1 MSKRKLNV
9 GDRVKVVGY
18 VGTGWHGLIG
28 VIDAHSHFYH
38 VTFENPRS
46 VFYQRGAFGE
56 KDLELV
62 EEESTSNDV
71 KREFRVGD
79 KVRFLGARVQIEQ
92 RAIATHIPVGT
103 VGTITYG
110 KAVYDLYVRFEDVE
124 FPTYNDDEDWG
135 VYMTEIELVAP
146 SPSSKKPRRTVERTI
161 KLVGVVSITQA
172 DIKRD
177 HGPHESGIVEVDG
190 KRIDA
195 EAEFYRLLANT
206 PKDEPKRKRR
216 KKTA

>member
-28 VIDAHSHFYH
+28 TVEEYMYGTTYDVKFDRNDFYQMGAFDAH
-38 VTFENPRS
+38 
-46 VFYQRGAFGE
+46 
-56 KDLELV
+56 DL
-62 EEESTSNDV
+62 
-71 KREFRVGD
+71 
-79 KVRFLGARVQIEQ
+79 
-92 RAIATHIPVGT
+92 
-103 VGTITYG
+103 
-110 KAVYDLYVRFEDVE
+110 
-124 FPTYNDDEDWG
+124 
-135 VYMTEIELVAP
+135 ELVAP